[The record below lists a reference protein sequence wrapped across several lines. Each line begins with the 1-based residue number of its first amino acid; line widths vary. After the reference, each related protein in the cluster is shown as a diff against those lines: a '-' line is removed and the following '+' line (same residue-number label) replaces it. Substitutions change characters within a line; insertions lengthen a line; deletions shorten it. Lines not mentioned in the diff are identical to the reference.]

1 MNKIVSLLFLAV
13 LMFGC
18 AGTTNANTC
27 PDGSQPT
34 KSVSSDGSYFVYN
47 CDTTLSVDNSVVNS
61 KAGTVKVSNVNE
73 NIHYSGNWMES
84 NDGLPFFTPHYA
96 KFQLV
101 FTAISKSYTAN
112 NFSVAD
118 FNGDGVQDIIIVTN
132 PKMPGVVH
140 DKVGPACDTSVG
152 ACYSKQGSISMF
164 FIDKTPTKLRD
175 GVYTDAMYNAVDVSG
190 LLATDNPVEMD
201 GRATTDTHVADF
213 NGDGKLDIFAT
224 DTGQI
229 DGSFAGKNDIYFL
242 SNEGPGWTES
252 TPTHITGKGVKKG
265 KGLINFSHGSTIG
278 DIDNDGDID
287 IIVTS
292 INWRGGNGRNQNG
305 EILCYVNKGDGH
317 MKVRVCGKQ
326 WGKTAALGD
335 MDGDGDLDLVWG
347 SETMGAAKTWDRYS
361 VISGCYK
368 GKSTKKCNGAFN
380 GILLNNGKGKFIK
393 RYAEFEEHKSS
404 TGFYYYSVPSA
415 RVSDLD
421 GDGDLDVVRMHV
433 GHVYAGAGITIEENL
448 GNGKFKT
455 AYSLEI
461 CPTPTSKDR
470 WPTQEGNEYNCWA
483 SDFKFGDFNKDG
495 LVDIYL
501 DGHDVNRSDVVKD
514 GAILLS
520 NGKFNYDIK
529 LPSPAKFPGGFDSI
543 SEDYPLRD
551 VKILEKNYT
560 AIVASSKNS
569 EAQTEE
575 EIEAEIA
582 AFEAELD
589 AMIVK

>member
-27 PDGSQPT
+27 PDGNKPT
-34 KSVSSDGSYFVYN
+34 KTVSSDGSYFIYN
-47 CDTTLSVDNSVVNS
+47 CDATLSVDNSVTNS

-73 NIHYSGNWMES
+73 KIHYSGNWMES
-84 NDGLPFFTPHYA
+84 NDDLPFFTPHYA

-101 FTAISKSYTAN
+101 FTEISKSYTAT
-112 NFSVAD
+112 NFAVGD
-118 FNGDGVQDIIIVTN
+118 FDGDGVQDIIIVTN
-132 PKMPGVVH
+132 PKQPGVSWEF
-140 DKVGPACDTSVG
+140 VGPGCDTSVG

-164 FIDKTPTKLRD
+164 FIDKTPAKLRD
-175 GVYTDAMYNAVDVSG
+175 GVYTDAMYHAIDVSG
-190 LLATDNPVEMD
+190 LLATDNPIEMD
-201 GRATTDTHVADF
+201 GIATTDTHVADF

-224 DTGQI
+224 DTGTV
-229 DGSFAGKNDIYFL
+229 DGSFAGKNDLYFL

-252 TPTHITGKGVKKG
+252 TPTHITGFGVKRG
-265 KGLINFSHGSTIG
+265 WGLINFSHGSTIG
-278 DIDNDGDID
+278 DIDGDGDID
-287 IIVTS
+287 IVVTS
-292 INWRGGNGRNQNG
+292 VDWHHSKRG
-305 EILCYVNKGDGH
+305 EILCYINNGSGH
-317 MKVRVCGKQ
+317 MKVRKCGKQ

-347 SETMGAAKTWDRYS
+347 SETMGAVKTWNRYD
-361 VISGCYK
+361 VVSGCDR
-368 GKSTKKCNGAFN
+368 GKATKKCTGAFN
-380 GILLNNGKGKFIK
+380 GILLNDGKGNFKE
-393 RYAEFEEHKSS
+393 RYVEFEDAKSS

-433 GHVYAGAGITIEENL
+433 GHVYAGAGMTIEENL

-455 AYSLEI
+455 AYSLEF
-461 CPTPTSKDR
+461 CKTPTSKDR
-470 WPTQEGNEYNCWA
+470 WPTQEGNLLNCWA

-495 LVDIYL
+495 LVDIYI
-501 DGHDVNRSDVVKD
+501 DGHNANKSEVVKD

-529 LPSPAKFPGGFDSI
+529 LPSPVRHPGGYDTI
-543 SEDYPLRD
+543 SEDYPLSEL
-551 VKILEKNYT
+551 KILKKNY
-560 AIVASSKNS
+560 AAKMASSKT
-569 EAQTEE
+569 QTQEE
-575 EIEAEIA
+575 VEAEIA

>member
-27 PDGSQPT
+27 PDGNKPT
-34 KSVSSDGSYFVYN
+34 KTVSSDGSYFIYN
-47 CDTTLSVDNSVVNS
+47 CDATLSVDNSVTNS

-73 NIHYSGNWMES
+73 KIHYSGNWMES
-84 NDGLPFFTPHYA
+84 NDDLPFFTPHYA

-101 FTAISKSYTAN
+101 FTEISKSYTAT
-112 NFSVAD
+112 NFAVGD
-118 FNGDGVQDIIIVTN
+118 FDGDGVQDIIIVTN
-132 PKMPGVVH
+132 PKMPGVVW
-140 DKVGPACDTSVG
+140 DAVGPECDTSIG

-164 FIDKTPTKLRD
+164 LIDKTPTKLRD
-175 GVYTDAMYNAVDVSG
+175 GVYTDAKYHAVDVSG
-190 LLATDNPVEMD
+190 LLATDNPATMD
-201 GRATTDTHVADF
+201 GIATTDTHVADF

-224 DTGQI
+224 DTGTV
-229 DGSFAGKNDIYFL
+229 DGSYAGKNDLYFL

-252 TPTHITGKGVKKG
+252 TPTHITGFGVKRG
-265 KGLINFSHGSTIG
+265 WGLINFSHGSTIG
-278 DIDNDGDID
+278 DIDGDGDID
-287 IIVTS
+287 IVVTS
-292 INWRGGNGRNQNG
+292 VDWHHSKRG
-305 EILCYVNKGDGH
+305 EILCYINNGSGH
-317 MKVRVCGKQ
+317 MKVRKCGTQ

-347 SETMGAAKTWDRYS
+347 SETMGAVKTWNRYD
-361 VISGCYK
+361 VVSGCDR
-368 GKSTKKCNGAFN
+368 GKATKKCTGAFN

-393 RYAEFEEHKSS
+393 RYAEFEDAKSS

-433 GHVYAGAGITIEENL
+433 GHVYAGAGMTIEENL

-455 AYSLEI
+455 AYSLEF
-461 CPTPTSKDR
+461 CKTPTSKDR
-470 WPTQEGNEYNCWA
+470 WPTQEGNLLNCWA

-495 LVDIYL
+495 LVDIYI
-501 DGHDVNRSDVVKD
+501 DGHNANKSEVVKD

-529 LPSPAKFPGGFDSI
+529 LPSPVRHPGGYDTI
-543 SEDYPLRD
+543 SEDYPLSEL
-551 VKILEKNYT
+551 KILKKNY
-560 AIVASSKNS
+560 AAKMASSKT
-569 EAQTEE
+569 QTQEE
-575 EIEAEIA
+575 VEAEIA